1 MAQLN
6 TPVIELVKML
16 APPVIELVTVSDN
29 ALESWT
35 LVSPFG
41 RLDECAKFIIGDT
54 EDAFALEDVAT
65 AGKEYTLSFW
75 LKSDVA
81 GYVRTTG
88 GGTFKAGADWVKCV
102 STFTAEETGLSF
114 SFDTPGAYYIY
125 NTQLELGNRATDYR
139 PATEDVDEGISN
151 AQKAAEEAQAKAEA
165 SGKAL
170 EDFLNGD
177 FADELAE
184 IKGQIDKKAETWY
197 QDADP
202 ALLWDTDEKKA
213 AHAGDIWYD
222 TVNKKSFIY
231 MYTQSETEPPET
243 EAPPEGQLAAPFIT
257 ITSYGWHES
266 DGVPQEVYD
275 KIDGKAQIFSS
286 QPTHPYYVE
295 DLWVQPAVVDEEGNE
310 IEPAGEIMICVER
323 STPAGFNEA
332 HWAPASRYIGQAEL
346 KNWIDTDYADDLAR
360 IHGQLDGKSETWCQS
375 TDPSL
380 EWKDEAARQLHVGD
394 LWLDPTTKETYI
406 YTASGPLGEPTPVD
420 GKLATPYIV
429 LYSWEP
435 TFEIP
440 QDVFDRIDGKAQM
453 FTEKPEK
460 DYFVGDLYIEEPD
473 EDGDRE
479 IYKCVK
485 DYDPESANFDT
496 DWAPVIDGKHLIKK
510 INLSADEFQIEAKK
524 IDLKGKVTISDLDDD
539 LSDVFTTDDKGVTI
553 IDGGRIDTKSL
564 FAQNIEATGTITG
577 MTFVSDDGDG
587 DFFTTKMTAGAGEL
601 LFENGNNSEWQD
613 AEHTA
618 YRSMYRY
625 ISESFPYGKYEE
637 LDLELTAV
645 GLIFRG
651 KESGELE
658 DIFQVSTSGA
668 YSFGSKLISQANL
681 DEYVPDN
688 PDAPEANELYAGIS
702 GKIKYAGQADKA
714 YRDGDGK
721 VISDTYYPNTGGEI
735 DGLIKLIAGGN
746 PDLETVSI
754 EAFGSDGGSLRF
766 FVGEG
771 NSEDSKNVEVRL
783 TRIGNFYVE
792 SIESLGDGEGN
803 LGVGHRRW
811 NTVYAQN
818 GDFANSMN
826 LPATLTFANK
836 TAAKQALGIDTGYA
850 ASISVPANGYVDKE
864 IIFTTKFSETPHV
877 ICSLYTTASGAGNGS
892 MTAFVAA
899 KSATGATIRITNNGT
914 TTGTRGVEWVAIG
927 N

>member
-16 APPVIELVTVSDN
+16 DPPIIDLVTVSDN

-35 LVSPFG
+35 MVSPFG

-75 LKSDVA
+75 LKSDAA

-88 GGTFKAGADWVKCV
+88 GGTFKASADWVKCV

-114 SFDTPGAYYIY
+114 SFDTPGEYYIY
-125 NTQLELGNRATDYR
+125 NTQLELGNKATDYR

-151 AQKAAEEAQAKAEA
+151 AQKAAEEARAKAEA

-170 EDFLNGD
+170 EDFLVGD
-177 FADELAE
+177 FAKELAE
-184 IKGQIDKKAETWY
+184 INNQLDKKAETWY
-197 QDADP
+197 QDTDP

-310 IEPAGEIMICVER
+310 IEPAGEIMICIEK

-346 KNWIDTDYADDLAR
+346 TNWIEHDYADDLKAINR
-360 IHGQLDGKSETWCQS
+360 QLDGKSETWCQS

-380 EWKDEAARQLHVGD
+380 EWEDEATRQLHVGD

-440 QDVFDRIDGKAQM
+440 QEVFDRIDGKAQM

-460 DYFVGDLYIEEPD
+460 DYFVGDLYIEELD

-485 DYDPESANFDT
+485 DYDPKTADFDT

-524 IDLKGKVTISDLDDD
+524 INLIGKV
-539 LSDVFTTDDKGVTI
+539 KAEH
-553 IDGGRIDTKSL
+553 IDTEDL
-564 FAQNIEATGTITG
+564 FAQDIEATGSITG
-577 MTFVSDDGDG
+577 MTF
-587 DFFTTKMTAGAGEL
+587 
-601 LFENGNNSEWQD
+601 
-613 AEHTA
+613 
-618 YRSMYRY
+618 
-625 ISESFPYGKYEE
+625 ISEGKLTEE
-637 LDLELTAV
+637 NLPPSMPNLALILNEAKMEASNSLLT
-645 GLIFRG
+645 
-651 KESGELE
+651 
-658 DIFQVSTSGA
+658 
-668 YSFGSKLISQANL
+668 
-681 DEYVPDN
+681 
-688 PDAPEANELYAGIS
+688 
-702 GKIKYAGQADKA
+702 
-714 YRDGDGK
+714 
-721 VISDTYYPNTGGEI
+721 
-735 DGLIKLIAGGN
+735 
-746 PDLETVSI
+746 
-754 EAFGSDGGSLRF
+754 F
-766 FVGEG
+766 FVGESEAYDHLKTEHTG
-771 NSEDSKNVEVRL
+771 FGSQYTAKSEDDLGLPWSDYAEQSLGVSSFGIVFQGRKAGASDFETIFSVERNGAYWKGSKLVTEDALSSKSYLTESAFEGYLSEDVENAVLRAVEDGAGNVITDTYLLKEGDTITGDLLFKPDPDLESVNFNVLDGSLFVTVGNESTNTDAPGNTMITLSRM
-783 TRIGNFYVE
+783 GNFYPDE
-792 SIESLGDGEGN
+792 IQSTEHCNIGKSSK
-803 LGVGHRRW
+803 RW
-811 NTVYAQN
+811 QGVYAKKGN
-818 GDFANSMN
+818 
-826 LPATLTFANK
+826 
-836 TAAKQALGIDTGYA
+836 
-850 ASISVPANGYVDKE
+850 
-864 IIFTTKFSETPHV
+864 FSESVKSPSFQGGRVNIDIETADTPTKV
-877 ICSLYTTASGAGNGS
+877 SVTFDTPYSSKPIVVATPYSTVPGSIVSGVSVYN
-892 MTAFVAA
+892 
-899 KSATGATIRITNNGT
+899 IT
-914 TTGTRGVEWVAIG
+914 TTGFDLYLTRSNKVQSTVAWFAYGV
-927 N
+927 